1 MRRAIAIALAA
12 MLQTSAAWA
21 DNAAEEAVRA
31 TLREAKKAE
40 RMDGPRDERL
50 AALRAAARELVD
62 TRSMGRN
69 AIGPALDAQTPAAQE
84 EFLQH
89 FDVLVVR
96 SWMQKLLFFRN
107 PQFAFAPSESHS
119 DYVLVKTR
127 IVTPKDDYFVDY
139 EMRERDGRWW
149 AADIVV
155 EGMSI
160 TKSYRTQFEG
170 LLARRSFDEVL
181 ELLRR
186 KTRTLRER
194 DRT

>member
-1 MRRAIAIALAA
+1 MRRALALTLAA
-12 MLQTSAAWA
+12 LLHASAAWA
-21 DNAAEEAVRA
+21 ASGPEDAVRA
-31 TLREAKKAE
+31 TLRDAKKAE
-40 RMDGPRDERL
+40 RMDAARDVRL

-62 TRSMGRN
+62 TRTMGRI

-84 EFLQH
+84 EFFRH

-96 SWMQKLLFFRN
+96 SWMQKLLFFRD
-107 PQFAFAPSESHS
+107 PQFAFAPSETHA
-119 DYVLVKTR
+119 DHVLVKTR
-127 IVTPKDDYFVDY
+127 IVTPKDYYLVNY
-139 EMRERDGRWW
+139 EMRQRAERWW
-149 AADIVV
+149 ATDIVV

-160 TKSYRTQFEG
+160 TQSYRAQFEG

-194 DRT
+194 DAR